1 MDVNDVI
8 SLKDKAETFFKSRWS
23 GLLLG
28 PTYGV
33 LLYLYI
39 SYMILH
45 GLPFTPDHMDFS
57 VSEQDHQINNTQQF
71 LDADCSVEGLLNK
84 IFTKAENKTM
94 NKVISNKDGL
104 NPFYK
109 TNASQTCQPMMT
121 VKTRYSIRY

>member
-1 MDVNDVI
+1 MDVNQVI

-57 VSEQDHQINNTQQF
+57 VSEQDYPIMTC
-71 LDADCSVEGLLNK
+71 LCITLSVNPL
-84 IFTKAENKTM
+84 IFH
-94 NKVISNKDGL
+94 
-104 NPFYK
+104 Y
-109 TNASQTCQPMMT
+109 
-121 VKTRYSIRY
+121 